1 MSDCKKLTKE
11 QIASELY
18 NSNYGEY
25 LIYGAAIAIR
35 GLAKE
40 NGTSD
45 TNIIDKLIYE
55 YDNLERDVSCI
66 LKAHKEL
73 TKMVE

>member
-1 MSDCKKLTKE
+1 MSDSKKLTKK

-25 LIYGAAIAIR
+25 LIYGAAMAIR

-45 TNIIDKLIYE
+45 TDIIDKLIDE

-73 TKMVE
+73 VKGVE